1 MREHKINNS
10 LVRGHV
16 TLWRIDEKTGVRRPV
31 VSKPNQIQFSW
42 GFIAAQQLGYRPNP
56 LRPSYH
62 VSAMYIEYE
71 NVSDPELP
79 ISVSAFSRDI
89 GIDYYNDLASSS
101 AQDFLRVPLR
111 LEPALS
117 VSTGYEEY
125 FPAGQGNQ
133 LSFFAQTSGIAGVHG
148 KPFSQTVNSK
158 IYAASLVAAP
168 IFSDRTQDVIFART
182 YFDVGD
188 QTTKEASS
196 QIGITWDISF
206 E

>member
-10 LVRGHV
+10 LVRGYV
-16 TLWRIDEKTGVRRPV
+16 TLWQIDEKTGLRTPI

-56 LRPSYH
+56 QRPSYH

-71 NVSDPELP
+71 NVADPELP

-89 GIDYYNDLASSS
+89 GIDYYNDLATSA

-111 LEPALS
+111 LEPALN
-117 VSTGYEEY
+117 VSPGYEEY
-125 FPAGQGNQ
+125 FSAGQGNQ

-148 KPFSQTVNSK
+148 KSFSQAVNSK

-196 QIGITWDISF
+196 QVGITWDISF